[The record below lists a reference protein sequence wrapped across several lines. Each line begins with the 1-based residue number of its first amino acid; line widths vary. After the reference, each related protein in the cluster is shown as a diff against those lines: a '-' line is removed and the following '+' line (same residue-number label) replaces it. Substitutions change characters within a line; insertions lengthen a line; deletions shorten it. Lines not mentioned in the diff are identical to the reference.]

1 MLVSTAK
8 RESVSVCP
16 LARFKGHGAPQAG
29 GENRE
34 RGGLG
39 GDFTDKITLSAS
51 DYEVF

>member
-1 MLVSTAK
+1 MSALLQGSRVMEHHS
-8 RESVSVCP
+8 RV
-16 LARFKGHGAPQAG
+16 AR

-34 RGGLG
+34 RGVLG